1 MHLWQ
6 TEKAAKRT
14 ESSNGGEVSAA
25 YPRTRNWMT
34 KRTEIRKKKV
44 RKRNDG
50 DAEGG
55 ADDDAAKGP
64 NRHQTQRVRE
74 PVRRTNSRVV

>member
-44 RKRNDG
+44 
-50 DAEGG
+50 
-55 ADDDAAKGP
+55 
-64 NRHQTQRVRE
+64 
-74 PVRRTNSRVV
+74 